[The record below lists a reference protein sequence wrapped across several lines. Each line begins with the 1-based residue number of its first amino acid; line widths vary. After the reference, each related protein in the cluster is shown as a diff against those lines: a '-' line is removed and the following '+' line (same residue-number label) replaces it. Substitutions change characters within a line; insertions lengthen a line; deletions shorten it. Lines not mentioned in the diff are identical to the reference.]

1 MKKATV
7 KGFAMFGLLALMT
20 IITAGASAK
29 AQSLDYRLTA
39 NIPFDFSVADKKLP
53 AGKYWISR
61 AQQSQGDTVLQ
72 VRSANGSGVG
82 VVRLTIPVNTL
93 HPMTSASLIFNRY
106 GNEYFL
112 SQVWAK
118 GGSVGRGLPKTR
130 AERELER
137 KAQDTG
143 VAQLRTPELQLHLV
157 TIRTSNL
164 P

>member
-7 KGFAMFGLLALMT
+7 RGFAKFGLLAVMM
-20 IITAGASAK
+20 IVAAGVSAK
-29 AQSLDYRLTA
+29 AQTLEYRLTA

-72 VRSANGSGVG
+72 VRSANGSGAG

-106 GNEYFL
+106 GDEYFL

-118 GGSVGRGLPKTR
+118 GGSVGRALTKTR
-130 AERELER
+130 VERELER
-137 KAQDTG
+137 KSQDNQIAATKG
-143 VAQLRTPELQLHLV
+143 PELETV
-157 TIRTSNL
+157 TIRASN
-164 P
+164 

>member
-7 KGFAMFGLLALMT
+7 KGFAMFGLLAVMT

-61 AQQSQGDTVLQ
+61 AQQNQGDMVVQ
-72 VRSANGSGVG
+72 IRSTKGNANVI
-82 VVRLTIPVNTL
+82 RLTIPVNTL
-93 HPMTSASLIFNRY
+93 YPVRDAAVVFHRY

-112 SQVWAK
+112 SEVWPK
-118 GGSVGRGLPKTR
+118 GGSVGRALTKTR
-130 AERELER
+130 VERELER
-137 KAQDTG
+137 KSQDNQIAATRG
-143 VAQLRTPELQLHLV
+143 PELETV
-157 TIRTSNL
+157 TIRASN
-164 P
+164 

>member
-7 KGFAMFGLLALMT
+7 RGFAKFGLLAVMM
-20 IITAGASAK
+20 IVAAGVSAK
-29 AQSLDYRLTA
+29 AQTLEYRLTA

-53 AGKYWISR
+53 AGKYWINR

-72 VRSANGSGVG
+72 VRSANGSGAG

-112 SQVWAK
+112 SEVWPK

-137 KAQDTG
+137 KAQDNQIAATKG
-143 VAQLRTPELQLHLV
+143 PELETV
-157 TIRTSNL
+157 TIRASN
-164 P
+164 